1 MATLQQINGIYHLRF
16 RFGGKPF
23 RRSLGTTNT
32 DEAETI
38 KKDVEVNISR
48 INSGVI
54 PPPPEDS
61 DVIQYVLSGGKNVAK
76 PKIVEPTSPT
86 LEEMWKGYLVSLPAG
101 SKEENSLAT
110 ETTHFSH
117 LCRILKPTIRV
128 TDLSTDDLQRYI
140 RVRSKEKGQRGLVKA
155 RTIGKE
161 ISSFRNVWNNFALF
175 RKIVAKDFRAT
186 FGKLNYPKES
196 ERPPF
201 QTWEQIERQVERGG
215 LSQIEIANLWDCLFL
230 DIGRIREFLEFVRTK
245 PGLPGWIYPALVAV
259 AHTGCRK
266 GEVLRSLHNDWD
278 IGESSKMPMVRWREK
293 KKDRSKDFTLR
304 QVSVTPFLQKVM
316 NDWFASHPGGRYV
329 FCGSDGQAL
338 SVDEAA
344 RWFNTVVA
352 DSKWTV
358 LRGWHVFRHSFVS
371 CLAKK
376 SVDQRVID
384 ASVGHQ
390 TDEMRKRYRH
400 LFPQRQHEL
409 LAAVFSEGE

>member
-1 MATLQQINGIYHLRF
+1 MATLQAINGIYHIRF

-23 RRSLGTTNT
+23 RRSLGTANS

-38 KKDVEVNISR
+38 KKEVDVHLSR
-48 INSGVI
+48 INVGVI
-54 PPPPEDS
+54 APPPEDA
-61 DVIQYVLSGGKNVAK
+61 DVVQYVLTGGKNVAK
-76 PKIVEPTSPT
+76 PKVVATTSPT
-86 LEEMWKGYLVSLPAG
+86 LEEMLKGYLASLPSG
-101 SKEENSLAT
+101 SKEKNSLAT
-110 ETTHFSH
+110 EATHFTH
-117 LCRILKPTIRV
+117 LLRILKPTTRV
-128 TDLSTDDLQRYI
+128 TNLGTDDLQRYI
-140 RVRSKEKGQRGLVKA
+140 SVRSKEQGHRGSVKA
-155 RTIGKE
+155 RTIRKE

-175 RKIVAKDFRAT
+175 RKIVTKDFRAT
-186 FGKLNYPKES
+186 FGKLNYPKEC

-201 QTWEQIERQVERGG
+201 QTWEQIDRQIERGG
-215 LSQIEIANLWDCLFL
+215 LSDNEIADLWDCLFL

-259 AHTGCRK
+259 AHTGCRRS
-266 GEVLRSLHNDWD
+266 EVLRSVHNDWD

-293 KKDRSKDFTLR
+293 KKDRSKEFTLR
-304 QVSVTPFLQKVM
+304 QVSVTPFLRKAM
-316 NDWFASHPGGRYV
+316 NDWFGNHPGGRYV
-329 FCGSDGQAL
+329 FCGLDGQAI

-344 RWFNTVVA
+344 RWFNAVVA

-400 LFPQRQHEL
+400 LFPQKQHEL